1 MTDTSSPPIMDYYLL
16 PSTVYQPP
24 RLGQAPNLNTII
36 EDESSDIDPAPK
48 HQSSRCRRLGS
59 SSPYAVSPLEDHL
72 TSPRFDDH
80 HGIYSEHS
88 PASAVSSSSSTWS
101 APKHGPDF
109 DELYDVTDDEQDQIE
124 TKSPPKSMH
133 HRSSNPL
140 QHWQRDSAG
149 SNGARNRYPA
159 LLIPSPRLWPNIKNH
174 KDSPVPPTP
183 PPKIPIS
190 PAVLSLLARHAPTT
204 SAPPSL
210 DGSMTSEQLANS
222 TAPTTPNTQT
232 NVDDPADWS
241 SGVHLH
247 PDALA
252 TLRALS
258 NSPAPDDVYEV
269 SLPPVQEMQQLPTGR
284 SQSNSTEVL
293 SPATQESFASLAQ
306 LDIPSPGV
314 FFSSLGAGARHT
326 WADSSAPLSTTTA
339 EKFYDCPWN
348 YPPGR
353 PIERV
358 VEIEENMSEGP
369 PTARQVITPPTD
381 GGNSTP
387 RQGSN
392 SPPTNSEEV
401 QEIKSTEVV
410 IDYDENY
417 ERELEEL
424 ASSNLDR
431 TSVWLASQTSYMSS
445 LQNTNS
451 PNTDGHDSRD
461 KAKPLIKHSPNP
473 SLSSPAKKSVHFNEN
488 APSTPASMNQMEL
501 AKKESTYYRAFQH
514 MARNSHHNDTFVHR
528 LARLEA
534 LQTHRICLLEAHR
547 NQLLGRYELNLK
559 TRPSPARPISL
570 MPSNIFDEAP
580 DPTAE
585 QKLIARVER
594 EREAL
599 EQISASMWNIAATKF
614 LKNGKLLASPG
625 GPKLAQALPPLP
637 AHAFA
642 GANRDRARLLDLGGQ
657 ATCDWGWHAAREYP
671 NVKIYTVITKQQ
683 LNNTSIRGPHNH
695 RRVSVPQ
702 LWRLPF
708 RDGYFDVISARSLY
722 TFLKTSPTPLPIPKD
737 GDDGGTSSNDDHDE
751 YAACLSECLRVLK
764 PGGYLEFEL
773 FDADLVHAGPLGMA
787 MSVEFAFNLKTR
799 GYDPYATRSWIG
811 RLSKAGFGGIKRAW
825 LFLPLSRNAA
835 TPNSGQV
842 SKQMVDGQQGLGIQK
857 SVVQPGGGGGRDE
870 VNGGGAVKDEEKSEV
885 MGSTHDAASI
895 AGLVGSLAWERWMLK
910 LQIEMGK
917 SEDRALE
924 GVGAVLEEGRR
935 KGAGWRCLTGW
946 ARKPVEG
953 RKRGTGDGKGGRK
966 A

>member
-1 MTDTSSPPIMDYYLL
+1 MDYYLL

-36 EDESSDIDPAPK
+36 EDENSDLEQVPK
-48 HQSSRCRRLGS
+48 QQSPRVRRIGN
-59 SSPYAVSPLEDHL
+59 SSPYAISPLDDRLTPSRRYDH
-72 TSPRFDDH
+72 REAFDD
-80 HGIYSEHS
+80 HS

-101 APKHGPDF
+101 TPKHGPDF
-109 DELYDVTDDEQDQIE
+109 DDLYDVTDDEHDQAKMKAPTTFI
-124 TKSPPKSMH
+124 
-133 HRSSNPL
+133 HRSSNL
-140 QHWQRDSAG
+140 SKQSRRDSSG
-149 SNGARNRYPA
+149 SNGSRNRYPT

-222 TAPTTPNTQT
+222 TAPSTPNTQT
-232 NVDDPADWS
+232 NIDDPADWS

-258 NSPAPDDVYEV
+258 NSPASDEV
-269 SLPPVQEMQQLPTGR
+269 FEVPLPPAQEMQQVPTGHSR
-284 SQSNSTEVL
+284 SNSTEVL
-293 SPATQESFASLAQ
+293 SPATQQSFASLAQ

-326 WADSSAPLSTTTA
+326 WADSSALPSTTTA
-339 EKFYDCPWN
+339 EKFYDCPWK

-353 PIERV
+353 PIERF
-358 VEIEENMSEGP
+358 VETDEDMTDGP
-369 PTARQVITPPTD
+369 PTARQEVITPPTD

-387 RQGSN
+387 RQEVR
-392 SPPTNSEEV
+392 SPHPNNEEV
-401 QEIKSTEVV
+401 QEIKTTDVV
-410 IDYDENY
+410 VDYDENY
-417 ERELEEL
+417 ERELEQL

-431 TSVWLASQTSYMSS
+431 TSVWLASQTAYMSS
-445 LQNTNS
+445 LRNTS
-451 PNTDGHDSRD
+451 SLSISEDDPPDI
-461 KAKPLIKHSPNP
+461 AKPPVKHSPNQ
-473 SLSSPAKKSVHFNEN
+473 SLSSPAKKSVRFIEN
-488 APSTPASMNQMEL
+488 APATPASTNLMEL
-501 AKKESTYYRAFQH
+501 EKKESTYYRAFQH
-514 MARNSHHNDTFVHR
+514 TARNSHHNDTFVHR
-528 LARLEA
+528 LARFEA
-534 LQTHRICLLEAHR
+534 LQTHRICTLEAHR
-547 NQLLGRYELNLK
+547 NQLLGRYQLNLK
-559 TRPSPARPISL
+559 TRPSPSRPISL
-570 MPSNIFDEAP
+570 MPSGGSTIFDEPP

-585 QKLIARVER
+585 QKLIARIER

-599 EQISASMWNIAATKF
+599 EQISASMWNIAATRF
-614 LKNGKLLASPG
+614 LKNGNLLASPG
-625 GPKLAQALPPLP
+625 GQKLAQALPPLP
-637 AHAFA
+637 AHAFV
-642 GANRDRARLLDLGGQ
+642 GANRDRARMLDLGGQ

-683 LNNTSIRGPHNH
+683 INNTSIRGPHNH

-722 TFLKTSPTPLPIPKD
+722 TFLKTSPIPLPTPND
-737 GDDGGTSSNDDHDE
+737 GDGVITSSDEHDE
-751 YAACLSECLRVLK
+751 YAACLSECFRVLK

-799 GYDPYATRSWIG
+799 GYDPYATRNWMG
-811 RLSKAGFGGIKRAW
+811 RLNKAGFRGVKRAW
-825 LFLPLSRNAA
+825 LFLPLSGNAA
-835 TPNSGQV
+835 SYTLDQSLRPV
-842 SKQMVDGQQGLGIQK
+842 EVQQGLGIQK
-857 SVVQPGGGGGRDE
+857 TIESRGQGDISDVRD
-870 VNGGGAVKDEEKSEV
+870 GEKGEKGEKT
-885 MGSTHDAASI
+885 GSTQDAAAI
-895 AGLVGSLAWERWMLK
+895 AGLVGSWTWERWMLK

-946 ARKPVEG
+946 ARKPILG
-953 RKRGTGDGKGGRK
+953 KRRGKSTMK
-966 A
+966 E